1 MKIPQVLVK
10 NKATIALG
18 LAMVGV
24 IATAVCATK
33 EAGKQTELEN
43 EKKKEINPEK
53 PEEAEIPITD
63 EAIILVKSHW
73 KTGMAVATTFGLMI
87 LSHKFVVKELAA
99 ALGALAV
106 VGAKK
111 DEIED
116 YFQKNFPDEYKKFK
130 ETVTKENI
138 KKVFQ
143 DKPQYKKEET
153 YDGRMRLYDDW
164 SKQKFYAT
172 EAQALEA
179 ECAINEKI
187 FNTGSAT
194 LFDYLATFPASSGVK
209 LYDWMKYIGWYEG
222 CDKDGN
228 ETCYCYNCSFF
239 GNYIKPDLCKETIV
253 LDGEELEVTAI
264 IFNHCLDFDPELT
277 DSELSNCEKEMKIA

>member
-1 MKIPQVLVK
+1 MRIPQVLVK

-24 IATAVCATK
+24 VATAVCATF
-33 EAGKQTELEN
+33 EAGKQAELEN

-53 PEEAEIPITD
+53 PEEADIPITD

-87 LSHKFVVKELAA
+87 ISHRVMAKELAA
-99 ALGALAV
+99 AIGALAV

-116 YFQKNFPDEYKKFK
+116 YFQKNFPEEYKKFK

-138 KKVFQ
+138 KKAFQ
-143 DKPQYKKEET
+143 DNPQYKKEET

-164 SKQKFYAT
+164 SKQ
-172 EAQALEA
+172 
-179 ECAINEKI
+179 I
-187 FNTGSAT
+187 F
-194 LFDYLATFPASSGVK
+194 
-209 LYDWMKYIGWYEG
+209 
-222 CDKDGN
+222 
-228 ETCYCYNCSFF
+228 
-239 GNYIKPDLCKETIV
+239 
-253 LDGEELEVTAI
+253 
-264 IFNHCLDFDPELT
+264 
-277 DSELSNCEKEMKIA
+277 